1 MAMLIALEIEN
12 SAAIVSEVILHGNG
26 NSPVL
31 TPTDQKAL
39 PVRGWATW
47 LVLSKQGSSF
57 HGTQST
63 EHAPHILYIHPKVT
77 L

>member
-39 PVRGWATW
+39 PVRG
-47 LVLSKQGSSF
+47 
-57 HGTQST
+57 
-63 EHAPHILYIHPKVT
+63 
-77 L
+77 